1 MNLKFSRT
9 QHEDHLFID
18 VTAEGLLIGITG
30 GWSIGILP
38 QEATSLVKNG
48 KTSKG
53 GLVNVGSS
61 FVLEHGDARLL
72 LSANE
77 VDQMTNLIAKAAW
90 YG

>member
-30 GWSIGILP
+30 GWSVGMLP
-38 QEATSLVKNG
+38 QDATSLVKNG
-48 KTSKG
+48 KSSKG
-53 GLVNVGSS
+53 GLVNVGGR
-61 FVLEHGDARLL
+61 FVLAHGDARLM

-77 VDQMTNLIAKAAW
+77 VEQMTNLITKASW